1 MRERIF
7 EMELEANRLYNSYEK
22 VFDTLINGIVN
33 VVKSKEV
40 DNELFLL
47 TCFDNMNRELRSL
60 LEQYFNINNSVD
72 FKKFIY
78 SNC

>member
-47 TCFDNMNRELRSL
+47 TCFDNMNSELRSL

>member
-22 VFDTLINGIVN
+22 IFDTLINGIVN

-47 TCFDNMNRELRSL
+47 AYFDNMNSELRSL

>member
-22 VFDTLINGIVN
+22 VFDILINGIVN

-47 TCFDNMNRELRSL
+47 ACFDNMDRELRSL
-60 LEQYFNINNSVD
+60 LEQYFNIKNSVD

>member
-22 VFDTLINGIVN
+22 IFDTLINGIVN

-47 TCFDNMNRELRSL
+47 VCFDNMNSELRSL